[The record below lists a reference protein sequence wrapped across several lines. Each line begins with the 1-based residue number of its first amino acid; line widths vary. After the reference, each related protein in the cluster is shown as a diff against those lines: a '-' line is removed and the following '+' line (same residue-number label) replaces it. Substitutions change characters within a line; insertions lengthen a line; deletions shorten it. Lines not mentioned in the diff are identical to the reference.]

1 MKAFRLFSILMIS
14 SLILTSCLVPKK
26 KYDALVKDYDQCLQD
41 RDKLRSDHSQLQQR
55 TLGLEAAVE
64 QLKNDTAMLGPQ
76 LRLTAQEL
84 DQLQKRYSDLQRSTE
99 ALKQGKEQEI
109 RDILTELQLAQESL
123 QQREDQL
130 NLLARELEQKKTN
143 LDKLTADM
151 KEKES
156 RLNELQSILD
166 RKDAAVNALRRTVA
180 DALLGFEGKGLTIN
194 IKNGK
199 VYVSMD
205 ETLLFETGKYD
216 VSASGKQALGNL
228 AKVLAENRDINVLIE
243 GHTDNVPLRGVGQI
257 KDNWDLSV
265 MRATS
270 VVKILTSNAKVDPRR
285 LTAAGRSEY
294 VPVDKANTTQARSK
308 NRRTEIILTP
318 KLDELFQIL
327 ETQ

>member
-1 MKAFRLFSILMIS
+1 MKKTRFFLFTILAG
-14 SLILTSCLVPKK
+14 LVLSACVTQK
-26 KYDALVKDYDQCLQD
+26 KYDALATDYDQCLQE
-41 RDKLRSDHSQLQQR
+41 RDKLRTDLGHYSQQAGKLEVAVKQLQ
-55 TLGLEAAVE
+55 A
-64 QLKNDTAMLGPQ
+64 DTIRMGQ
-76 LRLTAQEL
+76 QIWEIQKEYET
-84 DQLQKRYSDLQRSTE
+84 LQKQYTELKRNNDALVQNSD
-99 ALKQGKEQEI
+99 KEI
-109 RDILTELQLAQESL
+109 RKIMGELLQTQESL
-123 QQREDQL
+123 QNREDEL
-130 NLLARELEQKKTN
+130 NVLAKELEQKRFN
-143 LDKLTADM
+143 LEALTVSLR
-151 KEKES
+151 EKEA
-156 RLNELQSILD
+156 RLNELQAILD
-166 RKDAAVNALRRTVA
+166 RKDAAVNELRKTVA

-270 VVKILTSNAKVDPRR
+270 VVKILTTSAKVDPRR

-294 VPVDKANTTQARSK
+294 MPVDNANTSQARAK